1 MYTQH
6 GKWTGPAA
14 FFAAHPVFSHAEFV
28 EAHTARGRSERT
40 SNSLLRWYLGTGRL
54 LRIRRG
60 LYATVSVGMDAAA
73 FSADPYLIAAKSR
86 DDAVISY
93 HTALSFHG
101 KAYSV
106 WRRYQCLTAERA
118 RPFTYGAQEFV
129 SLQAPSQIRALPD
142 FGGGVI
148 RCAHAGDEVRVTT
161 LERTLAD
168 VFHAPEHGGGW
179 EEIWRSLE
187 MVEFFDLRAVVD
199 CTLRLRSDV
208 TAARV
213 GFFLEQHREQL
224 MVEDA
229 HLEPLLQHAPRQP
242 RYLGP
247 QRTSGRLISRWNLVV
262 PESVLQRRWEDP
274 Q

>member
-1 MYTQH
+1 MSAQS
-6 GKWTGPAA
+6 GKWTRPAG
-14 FFAAHPVFSHAEFV
+14 FFAAHPVFTHAEFV

-60 LYATVSVGMDAAA
+60 LYATVPTGLDDSA
-73 FSADPYLIAAKSR
+73 FSPDPYLIVAKSR
-86 DDAVISY
+86 DDAVVAY

-129 SLQAPSQIRALPD
+129 SLQAPFQIRSLPD
-142 FGGGVI
+142 FGGGVT
-148 RCAHAGDEVRVTT
+148 RRPHAGGEVRVTT
-161 LERTLAD
+161 LERTLVD
-168 VFHAPEHGGGW
+168 LLHAPEHGGGW

-187 MVEFFDLRAVVD
+187 MVEFFDLHAVVD
-199 CTLRLRSDV
+199 CTLRLRSAL

-213 GFFLEQHREQL
+213 GFFLEQHREQW
-224 MVEDA
+224 MVEEA

-242 RYLGP
+242 RYLSP
-247 QRTSGRLISRWNLVV
+247 QRTPGKLIPRWNLVV
-262 PESVLQRRWEDP
+262 PDSVLQRRWEDP